1 MRLRLLRHDRVDS
14 TSERA
19 FAALAAGTARHGDLF
34 VARSQSAGRG
44 RRGRTWHSP
53 EGEGL
58 YASLVLLPGP
68 PPLSPVALTFAG
80 GLAMLDAARALFR
93 AAERRDPGL
102 RLVWPN
108 DLVAGEAKLAG
119 VLVETRGLD
128 PQSPH
133 YVVGLGLD
141 VRQTSFPPEL
151 LAERRVTSLALLG
164 VELEV
169 ETALEALLAPLA
181 ARFEA
186 VRRDPARLAHDW
198 LEATGLA
205 GARVEVEHEGR
216 SSRATLDALD
226 QEELRLVSGS
236 ERIAIPL
243 ERVQGLRRL

>member
-1 MRLRLLRHDRVDS
+1 MQVRLLRHDRVDS

-19 FAALAAGTARHGDLF
+19 FAALAAGVARHGDLF

-44 RRGRTWHSP
+44 RRGRVWHSA

-68 PPLSPVALTFAG
+68 PPLSPVALSLAG
-80 GLAMLDAARALFR
+80 GLALLDTARALFR
-93 AAERRDPGL
+93 AADRADPGL
-102 RLVWPN
+102 HLKWPN

-128 PQSPH
+128 PDAPH

-141 VRQTSFPPEL
+141 VRQRSFPPEL
-151 LAERRVTSLALLG
+151 VAERPVTSLARLG
-164 VELEV
+164 LELEIDA
-169 ETALEALLAPLA
+169 ALEALLPPLS

-186 VRRDPARLAHDW
+186 AREDPERLAREW
-198 LEATGLA
+198 LDATGLA

-216 SSRATLDALD
+216 SARATLRAVAG
-226 QEELRLVSGS
+226 ERLLLESAAGPL
-236 ERIAIPL
+236 AIPL
-243 ERVQGLRRL
+243 ERVQALRRA